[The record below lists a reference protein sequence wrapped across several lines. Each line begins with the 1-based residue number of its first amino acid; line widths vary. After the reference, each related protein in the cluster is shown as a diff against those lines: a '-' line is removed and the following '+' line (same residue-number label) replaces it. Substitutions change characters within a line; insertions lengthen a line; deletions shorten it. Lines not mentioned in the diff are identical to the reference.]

1 MFKLNIEVS
10 VSILFGLEVL
20 AFDVINFTKEVF
32 MNNSFVNSCVWCGMA
47 FLRGHGGAFQS
58 KREIKYLFSYSVAK
72 RNVEE
77 FESPPSHL
85 ITRYFQ
91 VRKCLTKNLSRPRA
105 GWDIKSYAFSAP

>member
-20 AFDVINFTKEVF
+20 AFDVVTFAKEVF

-58 KREIKYLFSYSVAK
+58 KREIKHLLIYSVAK

-77 FESPPSHL
+77 FESSPSHQTL
-85 ITRYFQ
+85 RYFQ
-91 VRKCLTKNLSRPRA
+91 VGKCLTKN
-105 GWDIKSYAFSAP
+105 